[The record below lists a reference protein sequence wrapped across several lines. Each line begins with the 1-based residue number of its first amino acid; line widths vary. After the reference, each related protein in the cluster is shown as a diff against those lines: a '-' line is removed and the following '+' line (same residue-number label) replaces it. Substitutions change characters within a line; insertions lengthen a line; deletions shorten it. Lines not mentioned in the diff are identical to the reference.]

1 MTVLP
6 AESDPGQD
14 RRDEQRPPGPTGDD
28 PPVPPVRAAAPPVR
42 AVAPP
47 VRALRPLAPP
57 VAQPEH
63 SIAPRTPR
71 TAGGVV
77 FLAVLATTVLGVLI
91 VVAGRVQTGLS
102 TVGGAFLAGALA
114 RLVLPGQQ
122 AGMLG
127 VRRKLIDVSTM
138 TLLGAGLLVVAV
150 LIREPAA

>member
-14 RRDEQRPPGPTGDD
+14 RSDEQRPPGPTGDD
-28 PPVPPVRAAAPPVR
+28 PPVRPPAPPVR